1 VTSFGVDQSSR
12 PPPSAD
18 ALVQAGVRFIS
29 MYVADRA
36 KDHHVDPTDPSTWPG
51 KCLRP
56 AEVRAYVEAGIQV
69 IVNWETSED
78 AMISGAGRGAEA
90 ARNSLTMAR
99 RCGMPADR
107 PVYFSLDTDPTKLTD
122 GQWARVF
129 DFLDGAAG
137 VLGRANVGIY
147 GGLLAVQKAL
157 DAKKAVWAWQTFA
170 WSGGQWDER
179 AHIRQFPDAFLHAPD
194 SKFHVNI
201 GGVQCD
207 IDRAMTA
214 DFGQWGG
221 REEDMPLNDADKRWL
236 QKEIRDAVNQ
246 HATDLFRFV
255 DHGGAT
261 ATPAPPDHP
270 HHLKA
275 ILDRLAKIDQRLQ

>member
-1 VTSFGVDQSSR
+1 VTSFGIDQSSR

-18 ALVQAGVRFIS
+18 ALVKAGVRFIS

-69 IVNWETSED
+69 IANWETSED
-78 AMISGAGRGAEA
+78 AMISDNARGAEA

-99 RCGMPADR
+99 MCGMPAGR
-107 PVYFSLDTDPTKLTD
+107 PIYFSLDMDPESDKLKH
-122 GQWARVF
+122 QWSRVF
-129 DFLDGAAG
+129 DFLEGAAG
-137 VLGRANVGIY
+137 VLGPANVGIY
-147 GGLLAVQKAL
+147 GGLAAVQKAL
-157 DAKKAVWAWQTFA
+157 DAGKAAWAWQTHS
-170 WSGGQWDER
+170 WSHEQWDGR
-179 AHIRQFPDAFLHAPD
+179 AHLRQYPDAFHKAPD
-194 SKFHVNI
+194 SKFHVTI

-221 REEDMPLNDADKRWL
+221 REEDMPLNVDDKKFLKELVDDSVRQLDHGDANQLGHDNSHSKILHEVAEL
-236 QKEIRDAVNQ
+236 QKGIEQ
-246 HATDLFRFV
+246 
-255 DHGGAT
+255 
-261 ATPAPPDHP
+261 
-270 HHLKA
+270 LKSHFG
-275 ILDRLAKIDQRLQ
+275 IH

>member
-1 VTSFGVDQSSR
+1 MTSFGIDQSSR

-18 ALVQAGVRFIS
+18 ALVKAGVRFIS

-69 IVNWETSED
+69 IANWETSED
-78 AMISGAGRGAEA
+78 AMISDKARGAEA

-99 RCGMPADR
+99 LCGMPADR
-107 PVYFSLDTDPTKLTD
+107 PVYFSLDTNPNVLTGD
-122 GQWARVF
+122 QWARVF

-147 GGLLAVQKAL
+147 GGLAAVQKAL
-157 DAKKAVWAWQTFA
+157 NAGKAAWAWQTFA
-170 WSGGQWDER
+170 WSGGEWDQR
-179 AHIRQFPDAFLHAPD
+179 AQIRQFPDASPHAPD
-194 SKFHVNI
+194 AKFHVTI

-207 IDRAMTA
+207 IDRATTT

-221 REEDMPLNDADKRWL
+221 KEDDMPLNADDKKFLTDLVGDSVRMLDHGDANEPGHDNAHSKILHEVAEL
-236 QKEIRDAVNQ
+236 QKDIEK
-246 HATDLFRFV
+246 
-255 DHGGAT
+255 
-261 ATPAPPDHP
+261 
-270 HHLKA
+270 LKSHFG
-275 ILDRLAKIDQRLQ
+275 IH